1 MAYLVVV
8 LQTSDS
14 VAELNSKIG
23 LSGGGSPAL
32 ATAVANYLVA
42 CQAGFAEASIEV
54 TSRNA
59 DQAVST
65 DGVEPSTGASSTQKS
80 SSLA

>member
-1 MAYLVVV
+1 MPYLVVV
-8 LQTSDS
+8 LETSDS
-14 VAELNSKIG
+14 VDELNSKLG
-23 LSGGGSPAL
+23 LAGAGSGSPAL
-32 ATAVANYLVA
+32 ATAVANYLVS

-65 DGVEPSTGASSTQKS
+65 DGGSSAQKS

>member
-8 LQTSDS
+8 LETSDS

-23 LSGGGSPAL
+23 LDGAGSPAL

-42 CQAGFAEASIEV
+42 CQGGFAEASIEV

-59 DQAVST
+59 DQAVAT
-65 DGVEPSTGASSTQKS
+65 DGGSSTQKS

>member
-8 LQTSDS
+8 LETSDS

-23 LSGGGSPAL
+23 LDGAGSAAL
-32 ATAVANYLVA
+32 ATSVANYLVA

-54 TSRNA
+54 TSRNG
-59 DQAVST
+59 DQAVAT
-65 DGVEPSTGASSTQKS
+65 DGGSSTQKS